1 MFMLILKGLWK
12 YIYISIYMYTQIKHI
27 VLHSQASID
36 AILLAIIV
44 IALNI

>member
-1 MFMLILKGLWK
+1 
-12 YIYISIYMYTQIKHI
+12 MYTQIKHI
-27 VLHSQASID
+27 VLPSQASID